1 MDENIRPA
9 ALGDIPRIV
18 ELGRR
23 FLQEGPY
30 KDELADKPEEATQFA
45 ANMLNNSKGTILV
58 AEKDGA
64 LIGVIAF
71 ITMPHWFSGE
81 ITATEMI
88 WYVEPEHRAGGI
100 AMRLMWASESL
111 AKALGATRMA
121 FTAPT
126 PQVGEIYK
134 RFGYKMVE
142 IAYQRSLTECRS

>member
-1 MDENIRPA
+1 MDEIIRLA
-9 ALGDIPRIV
+9 TIEDVPRIV

-30 KDELADKPEEATQFA
+30 KDELADKPKEATKFA
-45 ANMLNNSKGTILV
+45 ANMLTNPKGSVLV
-58 AEKDGA
+58 AEQDGV
-64 LIGVIAF
+64 LVGVIAF

-81 ITATEMI
+81 VTATEMI
-88 WYVEPEHRAGGI
+88 WYVEPEHRAGGV

-111 AKALGATRMA
+111 AKSLGATRMA

-126 PQVGEIYK
+126 PQVGELYT

-142 IAYQRSLTECRS
+142 IAYQRSLSECRS